1 MLEIKIPYSPNKSDI
16 FGTIPRPLITIK
28 IFSKIKDTWIPIY
41 DTLADTGADI
51 TLIPRYL
58 GEMIVEDITTGKYIE
73 IKGIVPN
80 AVLTGFIHTLKLKV
94 FHKEFETKVVIA
106 DSDDARPIF
115 GRFNGLDF
123 FEATF
128 NKGKHI
134 TIK

>member
-16 FGTIPRPLITIK
+16 FDTIPRPLITIK
-28 IFSKIKDTWIPIY
+28 IYSETKKTWIPIY

-51 TLIPRYL
+51 TLLPRYL
-58 GEMIVEDITTGKYIE
+58 GEMIIGDITIGKYIE

-80 AVLTGFIHTLKLKV
+80 AVLPGFIHTLKLEV
-94 FHKEFETKVVIA
+94 FRREFETKVVIA
-106 DSDDARPIF
+106 DTDDARPIF
-115 GRFNGLDF
+115 GRFNGMHL

-134 TIK
+134 IIK